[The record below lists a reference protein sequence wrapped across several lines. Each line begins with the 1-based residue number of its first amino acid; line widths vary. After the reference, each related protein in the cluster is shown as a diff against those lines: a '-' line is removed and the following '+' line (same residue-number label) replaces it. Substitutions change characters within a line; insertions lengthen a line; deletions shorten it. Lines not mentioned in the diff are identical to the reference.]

1 MPFFFFNGIEMGG
14 KTVGL
19 EGELENEGE
28 KREKQRESQRK
39 RDNEKGSERVFAS
52 EYIRGLEGESRRKMH
67 IFKREGRIDSKR
79 MRERNPVWKQE
90 TYIGHKL
97 ECVVIVVCTTSETWV
112 DSFQSG
118 TSYCTQLTL
127 DRSSYVDYNM
137 NCVLSLFYLIQK
149 ST

>member
-1 MPFFFFNGIEMGG
+1 MKNECRSFFFFNGIEMAG

-19 EGELENEGE
+19 EGE

-52 EYIRGLEGESRRKMH
+52 EYIRGLEGESRKKMH

-90 TYIGHKL
+90 T
-97 ECVVIVVCTTSETWV
+97 
-112 DSFQSG
+112 
-118 TSYCTQLTL
+118 
-127 DRSSYVDYNM
+127 
-137 NCVLSLFYLIQK
+137 
-149 ST
+149 